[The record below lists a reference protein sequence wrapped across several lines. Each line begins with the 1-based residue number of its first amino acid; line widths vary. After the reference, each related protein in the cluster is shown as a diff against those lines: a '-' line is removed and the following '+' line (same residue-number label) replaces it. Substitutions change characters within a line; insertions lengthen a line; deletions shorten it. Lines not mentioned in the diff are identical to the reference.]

1 MKKCPFCAEMIQD
14 EAVVCRYCGRQLNV
28 DTFGGSAPLPT
39 EGAAAPD
46 LSYFPAY
53 YQEEFRRI
61 FESREQYT
69 GKWNWAAFLFGTLWA
84 ITKGLW
90 PAVAVSVAAGLGN
103 RWFGLR
109 SVLGHLWCARK
120 LHILFKCGERSPSC
134 LLKRTTEVVTHEQR
148 V

>member
-46 LSYFPAY
+46 FSYFPAY

-90 PAVAVSVAAGLGN
+90 PAVAVSVVAGLATGGLGFVVYWVIFGVRGN
-103 RWFGLR
+103 YIYYSSAVKGR
-109 SVLGHLWCARK
+109 H
-120 LHILFKCGERSPSC
+120 
-134 LLKRTTEVVTHEQR
+134 R
-148 V
+148 VF

>member
-90 PAVAVSVAAGLGN
+90 PAVAVSVAAGLATGGLGFVVYWVIFGVRGN
-103 RWFGLR
+103 YIYYSSAVKGR
-109 SVLGHLWCARK
+109 H
-120 LHILFKCGERSPSC
+120 
-134 LLKRTTEVVTHEQR
+134 R
-148 V
+148 VF